1 MTSAM
6 RSWRIQNPAVEI
18 SFILIRTMAE
28 KIHGDGGDNTGSHV
42 RPPLSLISAVRAS
55 DCPCRGRGQGKITC
69 REPAQATQRSDE
81 ARSDSSKACRP
92 ILAEPLQVNGG
103 HGFSMTDMLPW

>member
-42 RPPLSLISAVRAS
+42 HPPLSLISAVRAS
-55 DCPCRGRGQGKITC
+55 TWPCRGRGQEGLHVVSRRRQWSGVMKRAVIH
-69 REPAQATQRSDE
+69 RKRADRS
-81 ARSDSSKACRP
+81 
-92 ILAEPLQVNGG
+92 
-103 HGFSMTDMLPW
+103 LPSPFK